1 MNNNKSNMTTIPLR
15 KKTRDELK
23 ELKMY
28 PRETYDEIVVR
39 LINKMKGDKK

>member
-15 KKTRDELK
+15 KRTRDELK
-23 ELKMY
+23 ELRMY

-39 LINKMKGDKK
+39 LINKIKANE